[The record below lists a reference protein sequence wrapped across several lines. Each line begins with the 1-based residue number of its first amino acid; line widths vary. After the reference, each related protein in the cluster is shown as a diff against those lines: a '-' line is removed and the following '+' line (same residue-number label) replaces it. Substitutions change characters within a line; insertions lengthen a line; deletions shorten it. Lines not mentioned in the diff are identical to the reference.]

1 MAAQRWL
8 IDECLIVVHLMLDL
22 VIMRISIA
30 RLRVL
35 ELAIVLIKRCSVV
48 VMLGVVW
55 NGRCAV
61 LPGGAARDIDIDLI
75 SCLAQ
80 SIEERLLED
89 LRAMGG
95 ILGLLNSTRLHV
107 LLLVLQLLHLV
118 AIILLNESFDCV

>member
-48 VMLGVVW
+48 IMLGVVW

>member
-8 IDECLIVVHLMLDL
+8 IDECLIIVHLMLDL

-35 ELAIVLIKRCSVV
+35 ELAIVLIKRCSAVA
-48 VMLGVVW
+48 MLGVVW

-61 LPGGAARDIDIDLI
+61 LPGGVTRDIDIDLI

-80 SIEERLLED
+80 SFE
-89 LRAMGG
+89 
-95 ILGLLNSTRLHV
+95 
-107 LLLVLQLLHLV
+107 
-118 AIILLNESFDCV
+118 